1 MSNVVELG
9 ESVVMSKGTYEDVN
23 NAFGKALNIIS
34 GLEDDY
40 DSLEKDYLD
49 LDERHRKLHKAIA
62 MFMIKHG
69 HCQEL
74 INEIENQYKINET
87 DEY

>member
-34 GLEDDY
+34 GLEYDY
-40 DSLEKDYLD
+40 DSLEKY
-49 LDERHRKLHKAIA
+49 
-62 MFMIKHG
+62 
-69 HCQEL
+69 
-74 INEIENQYKINET
+74 
-87 DEY
+87 